1 MTPSRLAFLQE
12 FERELGS
19 ISLRQWFEA
28 SRRREPAIEEFV
40 DPAALRGLLHT
51 EDRQPRKPQIWR
63 ALVHSVQMDPSPEAK
78 LFVLGLLEPALGH
91 MIDKVDEFDL
101 DGDDLW
107 QQTIACALRALA
119 NPQLPE
125 RRVVLVGL
133 VKDTYKLLCVWLRRE
148 LTEVKGD
155 ESLSDLTVEP
165 DLEGTEADFL
175 LAVWCRR
182 AGVTS
187 RDKELIRATRIQG
200 MSLSQLAVPRS
211 PLYNRLFSRRYRAE
225 QRLKAWLLKTD
236 GRGEWH
242 LQPRC
247 MKTT

>member
-1 MTPSRLAFLQE
+1 MTPSRLAFVQQ
-12 FERELGS
+12 FERDLAS
-19 ISLRQWFEA
+19 ISLRDWLVRA
-28 SRRREPAIEEFV
+28 RKREPVLDEFI
-40 DPAALRGLLHT
+40 DPVTLRGFLQT
-51 EDRQPRKPQIWR
+51 EERDPRKPQIWR
-63 ALVHSVQMDPSPEAK
+63 ALVRSVQTDPSPETK

-119 NPQLPE
+119 NPQLPD

-211 PLYNRLFSRRYRAE
+211 PIYNRLFSRRYRAE
-225 QRLKAWLLKTD
+225 QRLKAWLLKADVPSGTFNPD
-236 GRGEWH
+236 V
-242 LQPRC
+242 
-247 MKTT
+247 

>member
-1 MTPSRLAFLQE
+1 LQTE
-12 FERELGS
+12 ER
-19 ISLRQWFEA
+19 
-28 SRRREPAIEEFV
+28 
-40 DPAALRGLLHT
+40 D
-51 EDRQPRKPQIWR
+51 PRKPQIWR
-63 ALVHSVQMDPSPEAK
+63 ALVRSVQIDPSPEAK

-101 DGDDLW
+101 DGNDLW
-107 QQTIACALRALA
+107 QQAIACALQALA

-175 LAVWCRR
+175 LAVWCGR

-200 MSLSQLAVPRS
+200 IPLSQLAAAGS
-211 PLYNRLFSRRYRAE
+211 PTYNRLRLRRYRAE
-225 QRLKAWLLKTD
+225 RRLERWLT
-236 GRGEWH
+236 RVFFRSSEN
-242 LQPRC
+242 P
-247 MKTT
+247 M

>member
-1 MTPSRLAFLQE
+1 MTPSRLAFVQQ
-12 FERELGS
+12 FERELDS
-19 ISLRQWFEA
+19 TSLRDWFFSA
-28 SRRREPAIEEFV
+28 RKRDPVFDEFI
-40 DPAALRGLLHT
+40 DPETLRGFLQT
-51 EDRQPRKPQIWR
+51 EERDPLKPQIWR
-63 ALVHSVQMDPSPEAK
+63 ALVRSVQMDPSPEAK

-107 QQTIACALRALA
+107 QETIACALRALA

-133 VKDTYKLLCVWLRRE
+133 VKDTYKLLCGWLRRE

-155 ESLSDLTVEP
+155 EALSDLTVEP

-187 RDKELIRATRIQG
+187 RDKDLIRATRIQG

-211 PLYNRLFSRRYRAE
+211 PIYNRLFSRRYRAE
-225 QRLKAWLLKTD
+225 QRLAWLLKKDVASGTSNPD
-236 GRGEWH
+236 V
-242 LQPRC
+242 
-247 MKTT
+247 

>member
-1 MTPSRLAFLQE
+1 MTPSRQAFLQE
-12 FERELGS
+12 FERELDS
-19 ISLRQWFEA
+19 ISLRRWFEA
-28 SRRREPAIEEFV
+28 SRRREPALEEFFN
-40 DPAALRGLLHT
+40 PAALRGLLHT
-51 EDRQPRKPQIWR
+51 DDRDPRKPQIWR
-63 ALVHSVQMDPSPEAK
+63 ALVRSVQMDPAQEAK

-91 MIDKVDEFDL
+91 LIDKVDEFDL
-101 DGDDLW
+101 DGNDLW
-107 QQTIACALRALA
+107 QQAIACALQALA

-187 RDKELIRATRIQG
+187 RDRELIRATRIQG
-200 MSLSQLAVPRS
+200 IPFSQLAAPGS
-211 PLYNRLFSRRYRAE
+211 PIYNRLRLRRYRAE
-225 QRLKAWLLKTD
+225 RRLERWLT
-236 GRGEWH
+236 RVFFRSSEN
-242 LQPRC
+242 P
-247 MKTT
+247 M

>member
-1 MTPSRLAFLQE
+1 MVHQGEGL
-12 FERELGS
+12 
-19 ISLRQWFEA
+19 
-28 SRRREPAIEEFV
+28 
-40 DPAALRGLLHT
+40 ALRPEPG
-51 EDRQPRKPQIWR
+51 EDRFR
-63 ALVHSVQMDPSPEAK
+63 VHARPD
-78 LFVLGLLEPALGH
+78 
-91 MIDKVDEFDL
+91 DL
-101 DGDDLW
+101 DGDDPW

-133 VKDTYKLLCVWLRRE
+133 VKDTYKLLCGWLRRE

-155 ESLSDLTVEP
+155 ESLSDLTVGP

-211 PLYNRLFSRRYRAE
+211 PIYNRLFSRRYRAE

-236 GRGEWH
+236 VPSGTFN
-242 LQPRC
+242 PDV
-247 MKTT
+247 

>member
-12 FERELGS
+12 FERDLDS
-19 ISLRQWFEA
+19 ISLRNWFVRA
-28 SRRREPAIEEFV
+28 RKREPVLDEFIDSV
-40 DPAALRGLLHT
+40 TLRGFLQT
-51 EDRQPRKPQIWR
+51 EERDPRKPQIWR
-63 ALVHSVQMDPSPEAK
+63 ALVRSVQMDPSPEAK
-78 LFVLGLLEPALGH
+78 LLVLGLLEPALGH

-107 QQTIACALRALA
+107 QQAIACALRALA

-148 LTEVKGD
+148 LTEVKAD
-155 ESLSDLTVEP
+155 ESLSDLIVEP

-175 LAVWCRR
+175 LAVWCQR

-200 MSLSQLAVPRS
+200 ISLSQLAVPRS
-211 PLYNRLFSRRYRAE
+211 PIYNRLLLRRYRAE
-225 QRLKAWLLKTD
+225 RRLERWLTRTF
-236 GRGEWH
+236 GRS
-242 LQPRC
+242 PATP
-247 MKTT
+247 M

>member
-1 MTPSRLAFLQE
+1 MTPSRLAFVQQ

-19 ISLRQWFEA
+19 ISLRQWFKA
-28 SRRREPAIEEFV
+28 LRRREPAIEGFV

-51 EDRQPRKPQIWR
+51 EDRDSRKPQIWR
-63 ALVHSVQMDPSPEAK
+63 ALVRSVQVDPLPEAK

-91 MIDKVDEFDL
+91 LIDKVDEFDL

-107 QQTIACALRALA
+107 QQMVVCALRALA
-119 NPQLPE
+119 NPRLGE
-125 RRVVLVGL
+125 RRQVLAGL

-155 ESLSDLTVEP
+155 ESLADLTVEP
-165 DLEGTEADFL
+165 NLEGTEADFL

-211 PLYNRLFSRRYRAE
+211 PIYNRLFSRRYRAE

-236 GRGEWH
+236 VASGTFN
-242 LQPRC
+242 PDV
-247 MKTT
+247 

>member
-12 FERELGS
+12 FERDLDS
-19 ISLRQWFEA
+19 ISLRDWFVSA
-28 SRRREPAIEEFV
+28 RKREPVLDEFI
-40 DPAALRGLLHT
+40 DPVTLRGFLQT
-51 EDRQPRKPQIWR
+51 EERDPRKPQIWR
-63 ALVHSVQMDPSPEAK
+63 ALVRSVQMHPSPEAK

-133 VKDTYKLLCVWLRRE
+133 VKDTYKLLCGWLRRE

-175 LAVWCRR
+175 LAVWCRC

-211 PLYNRLFSRRYRAE
+211 PIYNRLFSRRYRAE

-236 GRGEWH
+236 VASGTFN
-242 LQPRC
+242 PDV
-247 MKTT
+247 

>member
-12 FERELGS
+12 FERDLDS
-19 ISLRQWFEA
+19 ISLRDWFVRA
-28 SRRREPAIEEFV
+28 RKREPALDEFI
-40 DPAALRGLLHT
+40 DPVTLRGFLQT
-51 EDRQPRKPQIWR
+51 EERDPRKPQIWR
-63 ALVHSVQMDPSPEAK
+63 ALVLSVQTDPSPEAK

-165 DLEGTEADFL
+165 
-175 LAVWCRR
+175 
-182 AGVTS
+182 
-187 RDKELIRATRIQG
+187 
-200 MSLSQLAVPRS
+200 
-211 PLYNRLFSRRYRAE
+211 E
-225 QRLKAWLLKTD
+225 QRNDAVLARSRPGCVIKLTS
-236 GRGEWH
+236 
-242 LQPRC
+242 
-247 MKTT
+247 

>member
-1 MTPSRLAFLQE
+1 MVPSRLAFLQE
-12 FERELGS
+12 FERNLGS
-19 ISLRQWFEA
+19 ICLRNWFESA
-28 SRRREPAIEEFV
+28 RQREPVLKEFV
-40 DPAALRGLLHT
+40 DPVTLRGFLQT
-51 EDRQPRKPQIWR
+51 EERDPRKPQIWR
-63 ALVHSVQMDPSPEAK
+63 ALVRSVQMDQSPEAK
-78 LFVLGLLEPALGH
+78 LVVLGLLEPALGH
-91 MIDKVDEFDL
+91 MIDRVDEFDL

-200 MSLSQLAVPRS
+200 IPLSQLAAPGS
-211 PLYNRLFSRRYRAE
+211 PTYNRLRLRRYRAE
-225 QRLKAWLLKTD
+225 RRLERWLT
-236 GRGEWH
+236 RVFFRSSEN
-242 LQPRC
+242 P
-247 MKTT
+247 M